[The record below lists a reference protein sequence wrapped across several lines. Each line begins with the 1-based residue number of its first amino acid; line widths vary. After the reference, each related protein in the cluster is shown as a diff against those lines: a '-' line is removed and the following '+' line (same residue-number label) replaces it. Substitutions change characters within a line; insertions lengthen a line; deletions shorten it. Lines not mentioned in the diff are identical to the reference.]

1 MAASVEAMRAEI
13 TRLEQNG
20 DELRAAA
27 RAEAA
32 AARDAA
38 VAAMEAALTT
48 VSVIR
53 HTTLLCRFLLTGAKK
68 KAVGLIAKLIECCSD
83 GDEDQGAEE
92 AFMGPRDNRV
102 SSVLEAVS
110 F

>member
-53 HTTLLCRFLLTGAKK
+53 LTTLLCRFFGRALKK
-68 KAVGLIAKLIECCSD
+68 RQWD
-83 GDEDQGAEE
+83 
-92 AFMGPRDNRV
+92 
-102 SSVLEAVS
+102 
-110 F
+110 